1 MTAETTRRALF
12 GGAGL
17 VALAAAVPA
26 VASTMAASSGVSPAL
41 ATLIAVSEE
50 AWQVSEDHDNLL
62 LKPADAAAKALAS
75 QIPHV
80 AVDIDGDPY
89 WTTANPGAVG
99 VARGLIERDPARN
112 HPNSAG
118 LRRLVA
124 ADLQRQRHRTR
135 IHRDTGLT
143 AAVDRSN
150 ALNDAYANAESA
162 VATHPVS
169 TVTDLHAK
177 LAFMIKNDM
186 GDGRDWL
193 EEIAD
198 DVARIANVEGC

>member
-1 MTAETTRRALF
+1 MTTETTRRALF

-26 VASTMAASSGVSPAL
+26 VASTMSASSSVSPAL
-41 ATLIAVSEE
+41 ARLIAVSAE
-50 AWQVSEDHDNLL
+50 AWQVSEDHDNLI
-62 LKPADAAAKALAS
+62 LKPADKAAKALAS

-89 WTTANPGAVG
+89 WTTANPGAVN
-99 VARGLIERDPARN
+99 VARGLVERDPARN
-112 HPNSAG
+112 HPNSPG

-124 ADLQRQRHRTR
+124 ADLQRQRLRTR

-198 DVARIANVEGC
+198 DVARIANVEGR